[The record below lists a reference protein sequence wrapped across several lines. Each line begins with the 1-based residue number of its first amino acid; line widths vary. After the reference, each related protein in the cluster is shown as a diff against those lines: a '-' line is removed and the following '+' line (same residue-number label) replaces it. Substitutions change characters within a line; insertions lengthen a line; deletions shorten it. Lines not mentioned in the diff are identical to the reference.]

1 MLAQLTEPLGVHLPG
16 YTCPGT
22 AAQLRLPGYTCTCP
36 GTPAPARVCLHL
48 PRYTCTCPGTPAPA
62 QVRVHLTGYACTC
75 PGTPA
80 PARVQL
86 PRYVCTCPGTPAPAR
101 VHVYLLGYSCPGTCA
116 PAPVRLHLPGYVCTC
131 PGTPAPARVRV
142 HLPRYACT
150 CPDPERKPV
159 FCTSCE
165 EFVGKTCRRSSGFCR
180 AKHPDFMCQ
189 TRRVYTQHFTGE
201 YLHQY
206 SALGCP
212 RRCAEYV
219 RLSPGEKS
227 TISCCNQ
234 SYCNSPTGRDGPPST
249 TQLRGP
255 VQPPADRVDL
265 RQGPGPAAH

>member
-1 MLAQLTEPLGVHLPG
+1 MGWLWDRERKQSAHSQRHESMTCTYSPQDARRKPRPVPTPTRPASCPASRHSSLRWFPTSMARLLTLLLPG
-16 YTCPGT
+16 T
-22 AAQLRLPGYTCTCP
+22 
-36 GTPAPARVCLHL
+36 
-48 PRYTCTCPGTPAPA
+48 
-62 QVRVHLTGYACTC
+62 
-75 PGTPA
+75 
-80 PARVQL
+80 
-86 PRYVCTCPGTPAPAR
+86 
-101 VHVYLLGYSCPGTCA
+101 LLVLCQSPME
-116 PAPVRLHLPGYVCTC
+116 
-131 PGTPAPARVRV
+131 
-142 HLPRYACT
+142 
-150 CPDPERKPV
+150 DPERKPV